1 MWHQVTNDIHR
12 IDQKFSIFNADMNMS
27 AEDQHTLREFLHIL
41 LHAHV
46 ALLRCNLLRH
56 PGRKRVG
63 AGRDDLQA
71 VLCCQLHNGTS
82 QAHQLVP
89 QLSRSLAYGG
99 PDLDHCL
106 VQLWFD
112 LLEQDEFTLF
122 QYLGDTRTQFS
133 CLWVDDLVLF
143 LDPYSERRCFHN
155 TSPSWLSSSLALV
168 QKHLTFS
175 AFPCTIPQGVSGL
188 AETECRS
195 A

>member
-1 MWHQVTNDIHR
+1 LRQSGRNRVEARNDHR
-12 IDQKFSIFNADMNMS
+12 
-27 AEDQHTLREFLHIL
+27 L
-41 LHAHV
+41 
-46 ALLRCNLLRH
+46 
-56 PGRKRVG
+56 
-63 AGRDDLQA
+63 A
-71 VLCCQLHNGTS
+71 VLCCPLQNGTS

-89 QLSRSLAYGG
+89 QLRRSLAYGG

-106 VQLWFD
+106 VQLGFD
-112 LLEQDEFTLF
+112 LLEQDEFALF
-122 QYLGDTRTQFS
+122 QNLGDIRTQFS

-143 LDPYSERRCFHN
+143 LDPYGERRCFHN
-155 TSPSWLSSSLALV
+155 ISPSLLSSSLALV